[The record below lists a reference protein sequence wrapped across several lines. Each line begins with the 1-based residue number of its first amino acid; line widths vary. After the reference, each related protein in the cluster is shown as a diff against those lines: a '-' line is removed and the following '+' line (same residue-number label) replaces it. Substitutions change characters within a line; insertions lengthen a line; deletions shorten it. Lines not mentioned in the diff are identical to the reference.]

1 MEMFLE
7 IFRKARFGKARFGK
21 ARFREIRTHRAYA
34 ALAESAGGVTH
45 QHRPERI
52 GEVLYKI

>member
-34 ALAESAGGVTH
+34 ALAESAGA
-45 QHRPERI
+45 
-52 GEVLYKI
+52 

>member
-1 MEMFLE
+1 MFLE

-34 ALAESAGGVTH
+34 ALAESGGVTH

>member
-34 ALAESAGGVTH
+34 ALA
-45 QHRPERI
+45 
-52 GEVLYKI
+52 